1 MFPDPSAVDVQLVV
15 GDWELA
21 QWAVVRDV
29 FPRLR
34 LDQQQKCQF
43 HYSHNVQK
51 LAKSK
56 GVELTSRAYPICN

>member
-1 MFPDPSAVDVQLVV
+1 MFANPADVDVSVVV

-21 QWAVVRDV
+21 QWAAVRDV
-29 FPRLR
+29 FPNLR
-34 LDQQQKCQF
+34 PDQQQKCQF

-56 GVELTSRAYPICN
+56 GE